1 LPPHF
6 DLSAGEV
13 LTLAEWEQ
21 ILPGYRS
28 FYPQRFRQVLVF
40 LLASLVHH
48 KSWLKDR
55 LSSNHPLFQSRLWS
69 SDILDRLSSKAYIGV
84 GKHPTTGL
92 IATGVPPHIRL
103 ANQIEILRTEGK
115 LFQVELVDLI
125 RSNQKS

>member
-1 LPPHF
+1 M
-6 DLSAGEV
+6 
-13 LTLAEWEQ
+13 
-21 ILPGYRS
+21 
-28 FYPQRFRQVLVF
+28 
-40 LLASLVHH
+40 
-48 KSWLKDR
+48 
-55 LSSNHPLFQSRLWS
+55 
-69 SDILDRLSSKAYIGV
+69 DRLSSKAYIGV